1 MNSSSSVSV
10 DSSNPN
16 YIGLINESVH
26 TSDDAD
32 IGDIYAIN
40 RDFIVVK
47 RGYVSIHYYYI
58 PLHRIEG
65 WDGYVLW
72 LKITENEVIRNYERN
87 EFPNPTRYYLKDFP
101 YEDYPPILPHE
112 LPTIIPSKH
121 FKPDYSEYIT
131 KEKVGQGISP
141 SAHPSYKCD
150 LCDTSYS
157 KEEELSDHVSNVH

>member
-1 MNSSSSVSV
+1 MNSASVSV

-26 TSDDAD
+26 TSDDSD

-47 RGYVSIHYYYI
+47 RGFVNIHYYYI

-65 WDGYVLW
+65 WDGSVLW
-72 LKITENEVIRNYERN
+72 LTITESEVERHYERN
-87 EFPNPTRYYLKDFP
+87 ELPNPTRYYLKGFP
-101 YEDYPPILPHE
+101 YEDHPPILPHE

-121 FKPDYSEYIT
+121 HKPDYNKYVS
-131 KEKVGQGISP
+131 KESQGISP
-141 SAHPSYKCD
+141 SAPPAYICD

-157 KEEELSDHVSNVH
+157 KEEELSDHVSKVH